1 LKNLIHFIKAK
12 KIKICLFASL
22 MSVGLGSYELQAQD
36 VELELLHVQGQVYM
50 VAGGG
55 GNTTIM
61 AGDEGVVVVDTKL
74 EQASDELIALLDE
87 HFDVPIRWI
96 INTHVHGDHIG
107 GNARVSQAG
116 EFLTGGP
123 AAIYSH
129 IGVMVSLVT
138 AEISVEP
145 DALPGNTYSLPSME
159 FYANGEAV
167 QLIHQPAAHTDG
179 DSIVFFRGSNVLVA
193 GDIFT
198 LNNYPI
204 IDVNNG
210 GTVSGYLD
218 ALNNMLAIAIPNR
231 IQQGGTYIIPGH
243 GRITDEYEL
252 VNYRDMLTIIYERI
266 EDAIDRGLSLDEVKA
281 ARLTRDYDPVYGSDT
296 GFWTT
301 EQFIEVIYNELSE

>member
-1 LKNLIHFIKAK
+1 
-12 KIKICLFASL
+12 
-22 MSVGLGSYELQAQD
+22 
-36 VELELLHVQGQVYM
+36 
-50 VAGGG
+50 
-55 GNTTIM
+55 
-61 AGDEGVVVVDTKL
+61 
-74 EQASDELIALLDE
+74 
-87 HFDVPIRWI
+87 
-96 INTHVHGDHIG
+96 
-107 GNARVSQAG
+107 
-116 EFLTGGP
+116 
-123 AAIYSH
+123 
-129 IGVMVSLVT
+129 
-138 AEISVEP
+138 
-145 DALPGNTYSLPSME
+145 
-159 FYANGEAV
+159 
-167 QLIHQPAAHTDG
+167 
-179 DSIVFFRGSNVLVA
+179 LVA

>member
-1 LKNLIHFIKAK
+1 
-12 KIKICLFASL
+12 
-22 MSVGLGSYELQAQD
+22 M
-36 VELELLHVQGQVYM
+36 
-50 VAGGG
+50 
-55 GNTTIM
+55 
-61 AGDEGVVVVDTKL
+61 
-74 EQASDELIALLDE
+74 
-87 HFDVPIRWI
+87 
-96 INTHVHGDHIG
+96 
-107 GNARVSQAG
+107 
-116 EFLTGGP
+116 
-123 AAIYSH
+123 
-129 IGVMVSLVT
+129 
-138 AEISVEP
+138 
-145 DALPGNTYSLPSME
+145 
-159 FYANGEAV
+159 

>member
-1 LKNLIHFIKAK
+1 
-12 KIKICLFASL
+12 
-22 MSVGLGSYELQAQD
+22 
-36 VELELLHVQGQVYM
+36 
-50 VAGGG
+50 
-55 GNTTIM
+55 
-61 AGDEGVVVVDTKL
+61 
-74 EQASDELIALLDE
+74 
-87 HFDVPIRWI
+87 
-96 INTHVHGDHIG
+96 
-107 GNARVSQAG
+107 
-116 EFLTGGP
+116 
-123 AAIYSH
+123 
-129 IGVMVSLVT
+129 
-138 AEISVEP
+138 
-145 DALPGNTYSLPSME
+145 
-159 FYANGEAV
+159 
-167 QLIHQPAAHTDG
+167 
-179 DSIVFFRGSNVLVA
+179 VA